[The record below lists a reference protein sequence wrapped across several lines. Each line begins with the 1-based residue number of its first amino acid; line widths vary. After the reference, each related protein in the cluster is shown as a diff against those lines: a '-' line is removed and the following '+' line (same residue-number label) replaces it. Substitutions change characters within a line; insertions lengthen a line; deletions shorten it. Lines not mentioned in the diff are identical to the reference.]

1 MISLETLQE
10 RIPAGATWKP
20 LVEAMYSR
28 NEWLMKPML
37 EMLDEGMLPAYLS
50 DAARICGTLMAIR
63 PIDVEQRVDEVVK
76 GLQFHSIEFLK
87 LQIQFAKSGQYKSSD
102 FEKVYEQVYAA
113 GNVMQRYLDGLLLTY
128 IAWPNHYKLLNYY
141 RDKYLSEGP
150 YGKCLEIGPG
160 HGWLALEQL
169 RANPA
174 NALTA
179 LDISPHSVQYTKD
192 VLRASG
198 IEPSRYDVR
207 ETNAQKGLDMDIAKF
222 DRIVI
227 AEVLEHLPDP
237 AAVLKLLVG
246 RAHRTTRFF
255 ITTVVNIEAPD
266 HIHLFTTLQE
276 VRDLL
281 NACGLRV
288 IDELDLPLSM
298 NLKLPKPAY
307 EVALICA
314 PSGLPI
320 A

>member
-10 RIPAGATWKP
+10 RIPAGAAWKP
-20 LVEAMYSR
+20 MLDAMFSR
-28 NEWLMKPML
+28 NEWLLKPML
-37 EMLDEGMLPAYLS
+37 EMLDEPMLPAYLS
-50 DAARICGTLMAIR
+50 DVARISGVLMAIR
-63 PIDVEQRVDEVVK
+63 PIDVDQRVDEVVK

-102 FEKVYEQVYAA
+102 FEKVYENVYAA
-113 GNVMQRYLDGLLLTY
+113 GKVMQRYLDGLLLTY
-128 IAWPNHYKLLNYY
+128 VAWPNHYKLLNYY
-141 RDKYLSEGP
+141 RDKYLSQGP
-150 YGKCLEIGPG
+150 YGQCLEIGPG

-169 RANPA
+169 LANSA
-174 NALTA
+174 NTLVG

-207 ETNAQKGLDMDIAKF
+207 ETNAQKGLDTEVPKF

-237 AAVLKLLVG
+237 AAILRLLAA
-246 RAHRTTRFF
+246 RAHGKTRFF

-276 VRDLL
+276 VRDLM

-307 EVALICA
+307 EVALICEA
-314 PSGLPI
+314 AGS
-320 A
+320 